1 MGGGLRRWRW
11 YSRRKSFKLTLGLSL
26 THSHPPIVL
35 SLSLSSTTRIH
46 AKAHSR
52 PTDHRDTTKC
62 GRESVQK
69 FLSSCAEKNTEISWY
84 IFFILFFSK
93 DGFGTLRSV
102 RSHVTEVSSVMTANV
117 SDPPSSG
124 GGGGGLRP
132 TKQQFSPPAQPV
144 STLQHNYS
152 NIQQPS
158 PVLAA
163 AISEPH
169 LTRNGPTTSSQRPSG
184 PNSLNGSPALVPNG
198 NSASLGV
205 LPGAQQGG
213 AFSRSAVRPRTPTEE
228 PRTQRRRERVTP
240 GDDVK
245 RSKLVGLHD
254 LIHLEPPLNE
264 DAVIRAL
271 QARFFNQK
279 YYVSYFVRF

>member
-1 MGGGLRRWRW
+1 
-11 YSRRKSFKLTLGLSL
+11 
-26 THSHPPIVL
+26 
-35 SLSLSSTTRIH
+35 
-46 AKAHSR
+46 
-52 PTDHRDTTKC
+52 
-62 GRESVQK
+62 
-69 FLSSCAEKNTEISWY
+69 
-84 IFFILFFSK
+84 
-93 DGFGTLRSV
+93 
-102 RSHVTEVSSVMTANV
+102 MTANV
-117 SDPPSSG
+117 SDPPSSN
-124 GGGGGLRP
+124 GGLRP
-132 TKQQFSPPAQPV
+132 PAKQQFSPPAQPV

-169 LTRNGPTTSSQRPSG
+169 LTRNGLTTSSQRPSG
-184 PNSLNGSPALVPNG
+184 PNSLNGSPALVANG

-213 AFSRSAVRPRTPTEE
+213 AFSRSAVRPRTPTTDET
-228 PRTQRRRERVTP
+228 RTQRRRERVTP
-240 GDDVK
+240 ADDAK
-245 RSKLVGLHD
+245 RSKLGGLGD

-279 YYVSYFVRF
+279 YYVSQSHSNRTAYKLSLLHLGDVLWLYYKYFSVLLAVRRTFKTLSDHVSA